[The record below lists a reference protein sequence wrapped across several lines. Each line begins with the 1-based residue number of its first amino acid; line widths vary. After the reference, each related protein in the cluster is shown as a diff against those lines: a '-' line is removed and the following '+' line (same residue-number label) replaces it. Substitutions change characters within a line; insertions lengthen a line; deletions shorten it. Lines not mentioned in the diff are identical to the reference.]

1 MTLISKQPVTLAE
14 VKEIV
19 DKLEEKEE
27 LKAYLKKFTK
37 LKKEK
42 SEKLKEEIRA
52 LNNPKI
58 KEENIIKAVDF
69 LPKDAEEINKIFT
82 EVSLNEEEINAI
94 LNITKEY

>member
-1 MTLISKQPVTLAE
+1 MTILNKTPVTLAE

-27 LKAYLKKFTK
+27 LKIYLKKFTL

-42 SEKLKEEIRA
+42 IESIKKDVEA

-58 KEENIIKAVDF
+58 KEENIIKIIDF
-69 LPKDAEEINKIFT
+69 LPKDAEDVNKILT
-82 EVSLNEEEINAI
+82 EVSLSEEEINAI
-94 LNITKEY
+94 IAIIQKH